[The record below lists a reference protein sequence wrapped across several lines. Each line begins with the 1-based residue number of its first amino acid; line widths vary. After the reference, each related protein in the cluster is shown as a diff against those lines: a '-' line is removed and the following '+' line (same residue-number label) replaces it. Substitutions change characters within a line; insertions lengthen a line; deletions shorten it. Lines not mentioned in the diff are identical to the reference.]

1 MLLVYLGQ
9 KKVTMSLCTFY
20 NQAPRADTS
29 RTCHFLSLAAA
40 WLKKAQDLRKVLYM
54 EQEILSG
61 SMQLEISGNF
71 QELKKIIHKCLFP
84 LISEDLPSIF
94 QKLFRVELE
103 HSLTHSSGSGDL
115 ATAPGLRDCQED
127 SSGSVRPPIPSS
139 LSRSAETRDPDHKR
153 CLHRLSGSV
162 NLGQQSWL
170 AALR

>member
-1 MLLVYLGQ
+1 MVYLGQ

-84 LISEDLPSIF
+84 LISEDLPLIF
-94 QKLFRVELE
+94 SK
-103 HSLTHSSGSGDL
+103 
-115 ATAPGLRDCQED
+115 
-127 SSGSVRPPIPSS
+127 
-139 LSRSAETRDPDHKR
+139 
-153 CLHRLSGSV
+153 
-162 NLGQQSWL
+162 
-170 AALR
+170 AL